1 MLPMLASQTVSA
13 TLYRLADWFKPSQER
28 LAPSSNASAKDAYTL
43 PFQQVLAATSASVT
57 PLRIQQPQ
65 FKRPPLRVVRVVDAD
80 PRRASTGRM
89 VISGCMADVCAE
101 LDRMIQKEGAMA
113 Q

>member
-13 TLYRLADWFKPSQER
+13 TLYRLADWFKPDQER
-28 LAPSSNASAKDAYTL
+28 LTASSKISTKATRTT
-43 PFQQVLAATSASVT
+43 PFPPVLATGATVL
-57 PLRIQQPQ
+57 PLRTHRNPST
-65 FKRPPLRVVRVVDAD
+65 RRPLRVVRVVDAD

>member
-13 TLYRLADWFKPSQER
+13 TLYRLADWFKPDHDG
-28 LAPSSNASAKDAYTL
+28 LTAPSKSATKASRSTPL
-43 PFQQVLAATSASVT
+43 PQVLAASASVV
-57 PLRIQQPQ
+57 PLRNQRTQATG
-65 FKRPPLRVVRVVDAD
+65 RPLRVVRVVDAD
-80 PRRASTGRM
+80 PRRTSTGRM

-101 LDRMIQKEGAMA
+101 LDRMIQKEGMMA

>member
-1 MLPMLASQTVSA
+1 MLASHTVSA
-13 TLYRLADWFKPSQER
+13 TLYRLADWFKPTQER
-28 LAPSSNASAKDAYTL
+28 PAPAAQATMKASHPSASF
-43 PFQQVLAATSASVT
+43 PQVLAAGASVM
-57 PLRIQQPQ
+57 PLRAPRGQST
-65 FKRPPLRVVRVVDAD
+65 RRPLRVVRVVEAD
-80 PRRASTGRM
+80 RRRTSSGRM

>member
-13 TLYRLADWFKPSQER
+13 TLYRLADWFKPDQER
-28 LAPSSNASAKDAYTL
+28 LAPHSKSTTKASCAT
-43 PFQQVLAATSASVT
+43 PFPQVLASGASVV
-57 PLRIQQPQ
+57 PLRTQRAPSA
-65 FKRPPLRVVRVVDAD
+65 RRPLRVVRVVDAD
-80 PRRASTGRM
+80 PRRTSTGRM

>member
-1 MLPMLASQTVSA
+1 MLASQTVSA
-13 TLYRLADWFKPSQER
+13 TLYRLADWFKPDQES
-28 LAPSSNASAKDAYTL
+28 LTAPSRSLTKASRTA
-43 PFQQVLAATSASVT
+43 PIPQVLTSGASVV
-57 PLRIQQPQ
+57 PLHAPRVHTA
-65 FKRPPLRVVRVVDAD
+65 RRPLRVVRVLEAD

-101 LDRMIQKEGAMA
+101 LDRMIQKESMMT

>member
-1 MLPMLASQTVSA
+1 MLPMLASHTVSA
-13 TLYRLADWFKPSQER
+13 TLYRLADWFKPDQDHPKNPSVASKKALRITPSPQA
-28 LAPSSNASAKDAYTL
+28 LADG
-43 PFQQVLAATSASVT
+43 AAVV
-57 PLRIQQPQ
+57 PLRFHRTQSN
-65 FKRPPLRVVRVVDAD
+65 RRPLRVVRVVDAD
-80 PRRASTGRM
+80 PRRTSTGRM

>member
-1 MLPMLASQTVSA
+1 MLPMLASHTVSA
-13 TLYRLADWFKPSQER
+13 TLYRLADWFKPDQEP
-28 LAPSSNASAKDAYTL
+28 LCQPSKASAKALRTTAF
-43 PFQQVLAATSASVT
+43 PQVVASGASVV
-57 PLRIQQPQ
+57 PLRSQRTPSS
-65 FKRPPLRVVRVVDAD
+65 RRPLRVVRVVDAD
-80 PRRASTGRM
+80 PRPTSTGRM

>member
-28 LAPSSNASAKDAYTL
+28 LAPSSNASTKDARTL
-43 PFQQVLAATSASVT
+43 PFPQVLVNGASVM
-57 PLRIQQPQ
+57 PLRTQRSPAA
-65 FKRPPLRVVRVVDAD
+65 RRPLRVVRVVDAD
-80 PRRASTGRM
+80 PRRSGTGRM

-101 LDRMIQKEGAMA
+101 LDRMIQKEGALA